1 MNKNIISAKTAYQ
14 QAYLNNIKKD
24 KIKEQLQWIMQGIKK
39 AASQGKFDLVVDWK
53 DEDFHTILIY
63 EENIAFLENLGYIIN
78 TKVDGY
84 DDNFYY
90 IITWDENS
98 NTKRVI

>member
-1 MNKNIISAKTAYQ
+1 MNGNFINAKTAYK

-39 AASQGKFDLVVDWK
+39 AVSQGKFDLIVDWQ

-63 EENIAFLENLGYIIN
+63 EENIAFLENLGYRIN

-84 DDNFYY
+84 GDNFYY
-90 IITWDENS
+90 IITWDI
-98 NTKRVI
+98 KRGDTN